1 MSKSTFYT
9 SIGYKILM
17 ALSGLFL
24 MFFLLQHLVINSLS
38 IFSPDSF
45 NEASHFMGTNPF
57 VQFLLQP
64 VLIFGVV
71 FHFIMGFFLDL
82 KNRKSRSVNYA
93 FNKPSANSSWPSRN
107 MIISGITVLA
117 FLALHFIDFWI
128 PEISTKYIVG
138 DMSGLMNDGE
148 YRYYHELHEKFNA
161 LPRVIAYV
169 IAFIFLSLHL
179 LHGFQSSFQS
189 VGVSTDKTRLSFYKI
204 GTIFAIV
211 VPFGFITIALF
222 HFLTQ
227 H

>member
-1 MSKSTFYT
+1 
-9 SIGYKILM
+9 
-17 ALSGLFL
+17 
-24 MFFLLQHLVINSLS
+24 
-38 IFSPDSF
+38 
-45 NEASHFMGTNPF
+45 MGTNPL

-82 KNRKSRSVNYA
+82 KNRKSRSVKYA

-128 PEISTKYIVG
+128 PEISTKYIAG

-179 LHGFQSSFQS
+179 LMVFNLHFKALEYQP
-189 VGVSTDKTRLSFYKI
+189 TKI
-204 GTIFAIV
+204 DYH
-211 VPFGFITIALF
+211 FIKSELF
-222 HFLTQ
+222 LQ
-227 H
+227 